1 MAWGPEPFTGTQN
14 YSDPDGVIATINAA
28 MQAGHRLILAMTGG
42 PAEIYTTE
50 GKFDFGKWKRRLDRF
65 NTPEVKQAVAN
76 GVAYGTIIGYQII
89 DEPETRRWGGNIT
102 KATIDEMAS
111 YAKSM
116 FPTLPMGL
124 NHGPPGYV
132 WRVSE
137 QYKVLDYVLY
147 QYNYFVTAG
156 DVVAWRD
163 ATLAQARRDG
173 VTPMFALNI
182 LDGGVQDRS
191 RNYSC
196 KGAGQAGIGTYQPNC
211 RMTAKQIRDWAA
223 ILGTAGCAFQMW
235 RYDADF
241 ISQPANQEVFKEIA
255 EKLRNAPARS
265 CARP

>member
-14 YSDPDGVIATINAA
+14 YSDPDGVITTINAA

-42 PAEIYTTE
+42 PAEMYTTE
-50 GKFDFGKWKRRLDRF
+50 GKFDFGKWQRRLDRF

-111 YAKSM
+111 YAKAM

-132 WRVSE
+132 WRASE

-156 DVVAWRD
+156 DVAAWRD
-163 ATLAQARRDG
+163 ASGPGSARRGDPDVCVEYPG
-173 VTPMFALNI
+173 WWSAGPEPKLQ
-182 LDGGVQDRS
+182 LQGS
-191 RNYSC
+191 
-196 KGAGQAGIGTYQPNC
+196 GAGRHWYVPAELSHDRKADSGLGSHSWYGRLRFSDVALRRGFHLAAGESGSVQGDCREAEGGTGP
-211 RMTAKQIRDWAA
+211 
-223 ILGTAGCAFQMW
+223 
-235 RYDADF
+235 
-241 ISQPANQEVFKEIA
+241 
-255 EKLRNAPARS
+255 
-265 CARP
+265 